1 MEDWAMATILVVD
14 DQSVSRECTATLL
27 RAQGY
32 DVLRA
37 SSGDDALDLLDQ
49 CPADLALVDVMM
61 PGMNGLQLLKEL
73 KRERDIRVLLVTGLT
88 DPELNRTGR
97 ALGAEGV
104 LVKAQFSPEQ
114 LLETVARALPVGIAA
129 A

>member
-1 MEDWAMATILVVD
+1 MATILVVD
-14 DQSVSRECTATLL
+14 DHSVSRECTATLL

-37 SSGDDALDLLDQ
+37 ANGPDALELLDQ

-61 PGMNGLQLLKEL
+61 PGMDGLELLSQL
-73 KRERDIRVLLVTGLT
+73 KRDNKWGGLPVVLVTGVV
-88 DPELNRTGR
+88 DPELKGR
-97 ALGAEGV
+97 SEELGAEGL
-104 LVKAQFSPEQ
+104 LVKARFSPDQ
-114 LLETVARALPVGIAA
+114 LLETVARHLPSGAA